1 VPTRASSEQGLRLL
15 GGALHAAES
24 GVPARS
30 QPDDHGNG
38 RYRNTVGEKPYSIAV
53 AGVIEKECRSDAVAS
68 LRIAIWRDGAAR
80 CSVPKNE
87 RAPAIAGAFR

>member
-1 VPTRASSEQGLRLL
+1 LRAVCTLPKAVFRLVPS
-15 GGALHAAES
+15 
-24 GVPARS
+24 
-30 QPDDHGNG
+30 PDDHGND
-38 RYRNTVGEKPYSIAV
+38 RYRNTGGEKPYSIAV